1 MAVKSHASAVVL
13 IPPTCRWNLIQTIR
27 RVHDRNVRRWMP
39 HVTLLY
45 PFLPFK
51 HYSNQILD
59 LLSDACKT
67 LDAFDVTFR
76 MFRSFKHQKSSYTLW
91 LDPEPNHGF
100 DELQAALQGR
110 FPGYSDVRAHRGGFT
125 PHLSVGQVRGE
136 TAHGEILQKLQDGWS
151 PLTFRAD
158 RISLIWRL
166 GPPDDVFRVHREIIL
181 GSGHVVEPKE
191 Q

>member
-39 HVTLLY
+39 HVTVLY

-59 LLSDACKT
+59 VLSDACKT

-76 MFRSFKHQKSSYTLW
+76 MFRYFKHQKSSYTLW
-91 LDPEPNHGF
+91 LDPEPNDGF

-110 FPGYSDVRAHRGGFT
+110 FPGYSDVRGRAARAHPIPLDRLVLCGRGG
-125 PHLSVGQVRGE
+125 
-136 TAHGEILQKLQDGWS
+136 ADGGT
-151 PLTFRAD
+151 LAR
-158 RISLIWRL
+158 R
-166 GPPDDVFRVHREIIL
+166 
-181 GSGHVVEPKE
+181 
-191 Q
+191 